1 MPTIRVEW
9 RGKEIET
16 LPDYLRPGL
25 KAVFVGINPALSSVA
40 AGHYYQGGLGKR
52 FWNRL
57 REHRIVQNLAAG
69 TEDETAFAEGFGF
82 TDVVK
87 RPSTS
92 ADELDFED
100 YQYGRPIV
108 LAKLQEMKPA
118 VVCFVFKKAADILE
132 LPLME
137 AGISTFRCPGPYAAR
152 SDVVKGMEELRLL
165 LKAPRSTC
173 LGLSG

>member
-118 VVCFVFKKAADILE
+118 GCL
-132 LPLME
+132 
-137 AGISTFRCPGPYAAR
+137 
-152 SDVVKGMEELRLL
+152 LRIQE
-165 LKAPRSTC
+165 
-173 LGLSG
+173 SG